1 MLWSIVVGVGYSA
14 LYTGFWRELLG
25 LFIEDGAENSAQL
38 LDYAGR
44 YIGWI
49 ITIPLAASL
58 PFMMDGVMVGATQS
72 RIMRNSML
80 LATVAY
86 FSLFYS
92 LRPVIGNN
100 ALWLAFTS
108 FMALRGIFQYFMSN
122 RLKSIYRQAE

>member
-1 MLWSIVVGVGYSA
+1 
-14 LYTGFWRELLG
+14 
-25 LFIEDGAENSAQL
+25 
-38 LDYAGR
+38 
-44 YIGWI
+44 
-49 ITIPLAASL
+49 
-58 PFMMDGVMVGATQS
+58 MVGATQS

-122 RLKSIYRQAE
+122 RMKSIYRQAE